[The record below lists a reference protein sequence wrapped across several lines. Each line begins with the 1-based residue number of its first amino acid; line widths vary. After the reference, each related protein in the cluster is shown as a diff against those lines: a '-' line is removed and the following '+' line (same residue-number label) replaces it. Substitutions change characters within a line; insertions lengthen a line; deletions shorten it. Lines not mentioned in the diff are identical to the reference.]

1 MDGIVGPV
9 KAYLKKKDPAT
20 IDNFTFKLH
29 YRGTFVVLLV
39 CMMLVRNQSLTETN
53 NLTIIV

>member
-9 KAYLKKKDPAT
+9 KAYLKKRDPAT
-20 IDNFTFKLH
+20 IDNFAFKLH

-39 CMMLVRNQSLTETN
+39 CMMLVSKQDCRETE
-53 NLTIIV
+53 